1 MNRTR
6 QRFRGGLI
14 TGGSPPPPFTPA
26 SLSPRAWWDATDA
39 ATITDAGSGAVSQ
52 LNDKSGNLYHL
63 TQGTGSLRPTTGTR
77 TLWNLNALDF
87 TVDRLTVASIGTVT
101 QPYTVYITAAY
112 DVTTGSQYMFDGT
125 TAGGRAGFYMT
136 TTTLRA
142 TAGTQISGTAGGAD
156 TSPHV
161 FKIFFNGA
169 SSTIGVDGSTVGTG
183 NANTQVPVGFVLGQ
197 DYSTTFSFD
206 GLIRECVIIDGA
218 VTGTD
223 DTNMQTYMSRTS

>member
-6 QRFRGGLI
+6 QRLRGGLI
-14 TGGSPPPPFTPA
+14 TGGSPPAFTPA

-39 ATITDAGSGAVSQ
+39 ATITDSGSGAVSQ

-63 TQGTGSLRPTTGTR
+63 VQGTGALRPTTGTR
-77 TLWNLNALDF
+77 TLYSLNALDF
-87 TVDRLTVASIGTVT
+87 STDRLAVASIGTVT
-101 QPYTVYITAAY
+101 QPYTVYITAAH
-112 DVTTGSQYMFDGT
+112 DVTTGSQYMMDS
-125 TAGGRAGFYMT
+125 ASGGRAGFLIT
-136 TTTLRA
+136 TA
-142 TAGTQISGTAGGAD
+142 TWRSFAGTLLADGAAD

-169 SSTIGVDGSTVGTG
+169 SSTIGIDGTTVATG
-183 NANTQVPVGFVLGQ
+183 NAGAGVPTGWVLGSDQ
-197 DYSTTFSFD
+197 SATFSFD

-218 VTGTD
+218 VTGTN